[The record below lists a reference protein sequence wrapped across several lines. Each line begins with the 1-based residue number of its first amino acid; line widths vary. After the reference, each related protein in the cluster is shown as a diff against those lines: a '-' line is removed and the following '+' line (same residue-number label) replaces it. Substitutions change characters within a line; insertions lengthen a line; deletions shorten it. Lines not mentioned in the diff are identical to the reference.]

1 MPTNTTLAHVRWLI
15 LTGTVAIGPSFTA
28 SALTVRQEQPSAQ
41 RQTPASVAIAEGQR
55 LLQAR
60 ELDAARERY
69 AKAIELA
76 RGESSREVEG
86 SAHRGLAKVLLGA
99 DEVRRGRRQSS

>member
-41 RQTPASVAIAEGQR
+41 RQTPASVAIAEGQQ

-60 ELDAARERY
+60 ELDAAREVR
-69 AKAIELA
+69 ESDRVGA
-76 RGESSREVEG
+76 RRKP
-86 SAHRGLAKVLLGA
+86 AR
-99 DEVRRGRRQSS
+99 D

>member
-60 ELDAARERY
+60 ELDAAREQY

-76 RGESSREVEG
+76 REEA
-86 SAHRGLAKVLLGA
+86 SARLKAPRIAGWRQCCQRKRSTPRQ
-99 DEVRRGRRQSS
+99 RRS